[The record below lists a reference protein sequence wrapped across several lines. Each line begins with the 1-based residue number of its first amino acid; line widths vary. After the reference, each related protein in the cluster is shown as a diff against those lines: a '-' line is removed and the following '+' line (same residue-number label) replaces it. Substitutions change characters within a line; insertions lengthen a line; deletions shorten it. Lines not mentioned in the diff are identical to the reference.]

1 MKKFSFLE
9 LGRSISVWFVLAALF
24 GAVSVASGQQEGADG
39 GGDAAPAADAE
50 QELVVPKSV
59 FVVEPRDKMPKEG
72 IDPFFPKS
80 KRRDPVPKGPT
91 PEEIAAAKAA
101 AAAAAAAKKEEA
113 PPPPPDPFDDLTL
126 KGVIGGRVPMAT
138 INTSVKNYYFGKGE
152 WRMVQ
157 VPDHAQGGVREIRLE
172 CVEFQSGKVI
182 VKVGDKPEKRE
193 LKLPPR
199 PSN

>member
-1 MKKFSFLE
+1 MRTTLH
-9 LGRSISVWFVLAALF
+9 GVLKRVFGLCAAVVLI
-24 GAVSVASGQQEGADG
+24 GVHGSVAHGQQEAAETGGEAKADE
-39 GGDAAPAADAE
+39 GDA
-50 QELVVPKSV
+50 QEFVVPQSV

-101 AAAAAAAKKEEA
+101 AAAAAAEKAK

-157 VPDHAQGGVREIRLE
+157 VPDHANGGVREIRLE
-172 CVEFQSGKVI
+172 CVEVQSGKVI
-182 VKVGDKPEKRE
+182 LKVGDKPGTRE

-199 PSN
+199 PGN